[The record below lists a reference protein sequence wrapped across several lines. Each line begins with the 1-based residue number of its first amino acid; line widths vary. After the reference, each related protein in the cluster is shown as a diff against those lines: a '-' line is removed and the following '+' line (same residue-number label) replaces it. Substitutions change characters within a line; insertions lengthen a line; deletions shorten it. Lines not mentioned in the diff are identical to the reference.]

1 MDEKRKHI
9 RTAFRAHVKLMH
21 PAIGEYDVEMRDM
34 SDGGVFLL
42 TENLDKF
49 PIGEVLQIQALDIED
64 APVLTARVVRHESAG
79 IGLMFIE
86 A

>member
-1 MDEKRKHI
+1 MNEKRKHI
-9 RTAFRAHVKLMH
+9 RTAFRAHIRLMH
-21 PAIGEYDVEMRDM
+21 PVVGEQDVEMRDM

-42 TENLDKF
+42 TENRADF
-49 PIGEVLQIQALDIED
+49 PVGEVLQIQARDIED

-86 A
+86 E